1 MCIRDSILTSKN
13 SPLEDKENTCTE
25 NIEIQPNTSK
35 SKSNTKLEDNGLRFQ
50 EALEN
55 AMQPRSGNMKDIPIT
70 ENEFEKQR
78 SPLTLP
84 PTSSKNYNEIDINYD
99 EDSQTEFQQL
109 YDSQPPSMMPDGSAK
124 AGQMLMASDQKS
136 SRIMSSKNIDIKD
149 AFSDSSEEEENKSCD
164 DADGDDADEEEQA
177 EDNVHHQNDCAD
189 SMDLFG
195 DGNISHDLTQ
205 RLEPLNVDEMFK
217 DSENASEDEIE
228 QTNNHIKNLLPNFNK
243 EAGADS
249 SYSTGTRPLNANILK
264 FSENLMKKLENIQII
279 SAKNKRNDNKPRVL
293 TSSLEASDLQRLK
306 GVDSQMYSSK
316 RQDDSSGNSEIV
328 KKLSSDK
335 NIFFKQT
342 RNCKNYELH
351 IHEQR

>member
-1 MCIRDSILTSKN
+1 MCIRD
-13 SPLEDKENTCTE
+13 
-25 NIEIQPNTSK
+25 
-35 SKSNTKLEDNGLRFQ
+35 R
-50 EALEN
+50 
-55 AMQPRSGNMKDIPIT
+55 
-70 ENEFEKQR
+70 
-78 SPLTLP
+78 
-84 PTSSKNYNEIDINYD
+84 
-99 EDSQTEFQQL
+99 
-109 YDSQPPSMMPDGSAK
+109 
-124 AGQMLMASDQKS
+124 
-136 SRIMSSKNIDIKD
+136 
-149 AFSDSSEEEENKSCD
+149 
-164 DADGDDADEEEQA
+164 
-177 EDNVHHQNDCAD
+177 
-189 SMDLFG
+189 FG